1 MARDRQDFSTPQE
14 AIEGYLEALL
24 QDVAEY
30 DEADNHPTAEAAED
44 SHPADSSEPLSSS
57 SADSAPDEMP
67 DSDAELTGFSAEAE
81 QPSDPQTEYPAAE
94 AEHPADDSGF
104 TDTADGAVFE
114 NKESGTRVFAP
125 PSARQYARD
134 AAAQIQQRR
143 QALQQAAPEIET
155 ALQDQPP
162 VMMPEL
168 KIAEPEVQTATET
181 LQDTDVESQVLEQT
195 EILTDTEIGIEEEI
209 GISEPDIL
217 SDAELA
223 DQALAEMTAAV
234 EQEIAQ
240 DQQVAEEQQLA
251 VQENEGW
258 TDGRPDWAQGRFECL
273 LFVVKGLKLA
283 VPLAE
288 LGGIHKLEKE
298 PTPLFGQPGWF
309 LGIVRTNGMNV
320 GLVDTAQWVMSE
332 HISDDH
338 RPDFRFAIRIHNSEW
353 GLACHEVAEA
363 ISLDPSEVKWRTK
376 LGRRP
381 WLAGTVVDHMCAL
394 IDVAA
399 FARLLDSDKVPVD
412 LQALMADAE

>member
-1 MARDRQDFSTPQE
+1 MAHDSQDFSSPQE

-30 DEADNHPTAEAAED
+30 DEPEASSIDE
-44 SHPADSSEPLSSS
+44 SSEPAPHKASPVQTEQIQTEIPVSPS
-57 SADSAPDEMP
+57 EEVAVDEAGAVSAFPDE
-67 DSDAELTGFSAEAE
+67 E
-81 QPSDPQTEYPAAE
+81 
-94 AEHPADDSGF
+94 
-104 TDTADGAVFE
+104 
-114 NKESGTRVFAP
+114 GTRVFAP
-125 PSARQYARD
+125 PSAREYARE
-134 AAAQIQQRR
+134 AAAQIRQRQQS
-143 QALQQAAPEIET
+143 T
-155 ALQDQPP
+155 AVDQPKVDVAFQDAP
-162 VMMPEL
+162 AIVMPEL
-168 KIAEPEVQTATET
+168 KVAEPETETKTEAIVEEKVELEPQTVAPEPQVEIAEPEISAA
-181 LQDTDVESQVLEQT
+181 DPIADIQT
-195 EILTDTEIGIEEEI
+195 EI
-209 GISEPDIL
+209 
-217 SDAELA
+217 
-223 DQALAEMTAAV
+223 
-234 EQEIAQ
+234 EQDNQI
-240 DQQVAEEQQLA
+240 AEETALE
-251 VQENEGW
+251 VKENEGW

-309 LGIVRTNGMNV
+309 LGIVRTNNMNV

-332 HISDDH
+332 HINDDH
-338 RPDFRFAIRIHNSEW
+338 KPDFRFAIRIHNSEW

-363 ISLDPSEVKWRTK
+363 ISLDPSEVKWRTS

-412 LQALMADAE
+412 LQALMADEE

>member
-1 MARDRQDFSTPQE
+1 MAHDSQDFSSPQE

-30 DEADNHPTAEAAED
+30 DEPESPVEPVSKAEAVTERQANSD
-44 SHPADSSEPLSSS
+44 SFTSADTESKHTGSSDTGSTVDEPSAVDKPSAVSEPLSTDESS
-57 SADSAPDEMP
+57 TVDE
-67 DSDAELTGFSAEAE
+67 TGA
-81 QPSDPQTEYPAAE
+81 
-94 AEHPADDSGF
+94 
-104 TDTADGAVFE
+104 
-114 NKESGTRVFAP
+114 RIFAP
-125 PSARQYARD
+125 PSARAYARE
-134 AAAQIQQRR
+134 AAAQIRQR
-143 QALQQAAPEIET
+143 QQAAENFEPKFDT
-155 ALQDQPP
+155 AFKELPTIL
-162 VMMPEL
+162 MPEL
-168 KIAEPEVQTATET
+168 KVAEPEVKVEVET
-181 LQDTDVESQVLEQT
+181 QSAVKTSIAEESV
-195 EILTDTEIGIEEEI
+195 
-209 GISEPDIL
+209 
-217 SDAELA
+217 
-223 DQALAEMTAAV
+223 AV
-234 EQEIAQ
+234 EPAVAEPVAVEAVETM
-240 DQQVAEEQQLA
+240 VAEETVAVASTADIASTSLEPQQ
-251 VQENEGW
+251 NEGW
-258 TDGRPDWAQGRFECL
+258 TNGRPDWAQNRFECL

-309 LGIVRTNGMNV
+309 LGIVRTNNMNV

-332 HISDDH
+332 RIKGDH
-338 RPDFRFAIRIHNSEW
+338 KPDFKFAIRIHDSEW

-412 LQALMADAE
+412 LQALMADEE

>member
-1 MARDRQDFSTPQE
+1 MAHDSQDFSSPQE

-30 DEADNHPTAEAAED
+30 DEPEVSAKDE
-44 SHPADSSEPLSSS
+44 PADPATRQAKTAQASQQQIESPESASE
-57 SADSAPDEMP
+57 SAR
-67 DSDAELTGFSAEAE
+67 DAEPEADMAF
-81 QPSDPQTEYPAAE
+81 P
-94 AEHPADDSGF
+94 DD
-104 TDTADGAVFE
+104 E
-114 NKESGTRVFAP
+114 GTRVFAP
-125 PSARQYARD
+125 PSAREYARE
-134 AAAQIQQRR
+134 AAAQIRQR
-143 QALQQAAPEIET
+143 QQASEPEQPKVDIAYQEAP
-155 ALQDQPP
+155 A
-162 VMMPEL
+162 VVMPEL
-168 KIAEPEVQTATET
+168 KVAEPEVEVKTETVVEEKVEVQPEVEIAEPEIQHVEPEVSAADPIAEIQAEIE
-181 LQDTDVESQVLEQT
+181 QDN
-195 EILTDTEIGIEEEI
+195 
-209 GISEPDIL
+209 
-217 SDAELA
+217 
-223 DQALAEMTAAV
+223 
-234 EQEIAQ
+234 
-240 DQQVAEEQQLA
+240 QVAEETTTALEA
-251 VQENEGW
+251 KENEGW
-258 TDGRPDWAQGRFECL
+258 SNGRPDWAQGRFECL

-309 LGIVRTNGMNV
+309 LGIVRTNNMNV

-338 RPDFRFAIRIHNSEW
+338 KPDFRFAIRIHNSEW

-363 ISLDPSEVKWRTK
+363 ISLDPDEVKWRTS

-412 LQALMADAE
+412 LQALMSDEE